1 MFPFRDSWGDQLLRH
16 PLFQEHARQFTKEIA
31 AVVEV
36 VDDLSS
42 ENSPALTELGRKH
55 VTKIEGF
62 MGNYLPVVTQAV
74 MSVWTQE
81 LGESCTPVVANA
93 WRTLFEYIIKHLEDG
108 YNAEM
113 RARGLL

>member
-1 MFPFRDSWGDQLLRH
+1 MFPFRDIWGDQLLRH
-16 PLFQEHARQFTKEIA
+16 PLFQEQARRFTKVIA

-55 VTKIEGF
+55 VTMEGF
-62 MGNYLPVVTQAV
+62 MGNYFHVFTQAV

-81 LGESCTPVVANA
+81 LGESCTPVVAEA
-93 WRTLFEYIIKHLEDG
+93 WRTLFEYIIKQLEDG